1 MFLKEDFVMM
11 QLHSESNGDKVA
23 ALSPDDRRRAN
34 RIRAQL
40 QAQSR
45 VLVYHRLEESACL
58 VNP

>member
-1 MFLKEDFVMM
+1 MM